1 MQKTVLSLSVAAAL
15 AVPTLAS
22 AQAPAVPTLDK
33 VLEASGLSM
42 SGYIDAAYTHSD
54 RNIQGGFSPRVFDS
68 YNNSFVLHQVGLQIA
83 KQPKSGVG
91 GLVNVT
97 AGRDATVI
105 HSSPDTSSSTFDIT
119 QGFLQY
125 ATGPITVMAGKFTTL
140 HGTEVIWSPSNANY
154 SRSLLFG
161 SVPFTH
167 TGVRVNMA
175 PMDNLT
181 VTAGLNNGWDQL
193 TDSNRDKTL
202 ELGVTATPIKPLSLA
217 ASYYGGKEI
226 AGTVG
231 GTTIGQTGMN
241 GRRDSLNLVGSYTII
256 DPLSVGLEYLYVK
269 QKESVFDSSGAVKD
283 GKYSGIALY
292 LGYAITPKVKTAFR
306 FESLNDK
313 DGLRFPL
320 AASTAGTEGTKHRE
334 ITATLGYAAADNLD
348 VRFEVR
354 QDRANEAVYSDDGAL
369 KKTMMTFALQ
379 GIYKF

>member
-15 AVPTLAS
+15 AVPALAS
-22 AQAPAVPTLDK
+22 AQATAPAAPTLDK
-33 VLEASGLSM
+33 VLEASGISM
-42 SGYIDAAYTHSD
+42 SGYIDSAYTHSD
-54 RNIQGGFSPRVFDS
+54 RDIQGGFSPRVFDS

-167 TGVRVNMA
+167 TGVRVNVA

-202 ELGVTATPIKPLSLA
+202 ELGITATPIKPLTLNL
-217 ASYYGGKEI
+217 SYYGGQEPS
-226 AGTVG
+226 A
-231 GTTIGQTGMN
+231 TTGITG
-241 GRRDSLNLVGSYTII
+241 RKDSYNFVAAWQVI
-256 DPLSVGLEYLYVK
+256 DPLSLGLELLRVQ
-269 QKESVFDSSGAVKD
+269 QKEAVFDSSGTATK
-283 GKYSGIALY
+283 GKYSGIAAY
-292 LGYAITPKVKTAFR
+292 LSYSFMPKLKGSLR
-306 FESLNDK
+306 MESFDDK
-313 DGLRFPL
+313 DGLRFGMP
-320 AASTAGTEGTKHRE
+320 AGTTEGSKYRE
-334 ITATLGYAAADNLD
+334 YTVTLGYLAADN
-348 VRFEVR
+348 FELRGEIR
-354 QDRANEAVYSDDGAL
+354 QDRANNAVFSENATTFSKSLTTYAVQAL
-369 KKTMMTFALQ
+369 
-379 GIYKF
+379 YKF

>member
-1 MQKTVLSLSVAAAL
+1 MQKNVLSLSIAAAL
-15 AVPTLAS
+15 AAPTLAS
-22 AQAPAVPTLDK
+22 AQAVPTLDK
-33 VLEASGLSM
+33 VLEASGISM
-42 SGYIDAAYTHSD
+42 SGYVDAAYTHAD
-54 RNIQGGFSPRVFDS
+54 RDIQGGFSPRVFDS

-97 AGRDATVI
+97 AGRDATII

-119 QGFLQY
+119 QGYLQY
-125 ATGPITVMAGKFTTL
+125 ATGALTIIGGKFTTL

-167 TGVRVNMA
+167 TGLRATFAAADTLSVI
-175 PMDNLT
+175 
-181 VTAGLNNGWDQL
+181 AGINNGWDQL

-226 AGTVG
+226 SSITGT
-231 GTTIGQTGMN
+231 N
-241 GRRDSLNLVGSYTII
+241 GRRDSLNFVGSYTVA

-269 QKESVFDSSGAVKD
+269 QKESVSDGAGGVKD

-292 LGYAITPKVKTAFR
+292 VSYAFMPKMKVALR
-306 FESLNDK
+306 AESLNDK
-313 DGLRFPL
+313 DGLRFPT
-320 AASTAGTEGTKHRE
+320 AATTAGTTGTKHRE
-334 ITATLGYAAADNLD
+334 LTATLGYAAADNLD

-354 QDRANEAVYSDDGAL
+354 QDRANEAVYSDDGNL